1 MGELRP
7 ADIQLTEMAARL
19 RLTYT
24 RDHLVELV
32 ETAATSHMTPRET
45 LEYVFRKEIEQRD
58 GNRVRLAQMSAHFPF
73 AATMDGFDMSF
84 QPSIDPGRI
93 RGLASLGW
101 VISGENVILIG
112 PSGVGK
118 THLSIALGQ
127 LALQRGLSVRFYSVT
142 RLVEQ
147 MEKAYNA
154 GTFDEKI
161 RDVNKPKLLIPDEL
175 GYIPF
180 TPLQGQLLF
189 ELDNVQNFSHIFLGL
204 ARSSSPLPEIRP
216 SWETFAHPRSGCLF
230 LFLVTK
236 NSLRS

>member
-1 MGELRP
+1 MLHKGEALF
-7 ADIQLTEMAARL
+7 
-19 RLTYT
+19 
-24 RDHLVELV
+24 
-32 ETAATSHMTPRET
+32 ET
-45 LEYVFRKEIEQRD
+45 
-58 GNRVRLAQMSAHFPF
+58 
-73 AATMDGFDMSF
+73 
-84 QPSIDPGRI
+84 
-93 RGLASLGW
+93 
-101 VISGENVILIG
+101 ENVILIG

-180 TPLQGQLLF
+180 TPLHWAIWGSMT
-189 ELDNVQNFSHIFLGL
+189 VAGVGGVFLL
-204 ARSSSPLPEIRP
+204 ARWLPLVRLDLGG
-216 SWETFAHPRSGCLF
+216 T
-230 LFLVTK
+230 LVLVVLLALSAPTLAGLVFMGERLHGMVNDWK
-236 NSLRS
+236 NKKARKHV